1 MNNADLAAFATVLAA
16 REVALEE
23 ICCGDSC
30 CHIAV
35 RHGQHTNGGCRCDAQ
50 QLKKALR
57 VNQKFAEA
65 VETIAKG
72 SK

>member
-1 MNNADLAAFATVLAA
+1 MENIDRAVLATLLAA

-35 RHGQHTNGGCRCDAQ
+35 RRGQHTNGGCRCSVT
-50 QLKKALR
+50 QLKAAMR
-57 VNQKFAEA
+57 VNKKFAEA
-65 VETIAKG
+65 VEALTK
-72 SK
+72 